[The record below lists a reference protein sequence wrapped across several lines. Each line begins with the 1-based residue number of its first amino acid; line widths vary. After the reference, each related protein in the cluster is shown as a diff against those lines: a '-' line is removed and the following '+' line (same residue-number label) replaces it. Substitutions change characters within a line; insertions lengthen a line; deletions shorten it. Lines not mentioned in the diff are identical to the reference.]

1 MGRTAD
7 ARTAPRAS
15 EVRPEGIRW
24 ARLRG
29 WRRAQPLR
37 QAREARLDER
47 ALRQAKEKET
57 QAKMKAAGI
66 EIDAVADKA
75 AFQKAIKLVWD
86 KYGAK
91 YVGLIKQIEAVN

>member
-57 QAKMKAAGI
+57 L
-66 EIDAVADKA
+66 VADKP